1 LVLDEPQAPASV
13 AVREAARGI
22 IAATPVELPVMQ
34 APAAPMPEPIAAGAS
49 GTSGTELPVV
59 QAGG

>member
-1 LVLDEPQAPASV
+1 M

-34 APAAPMPEPIAAGAS
+34 APAAPMPEPIAAGAT
-49 GTSGTELPVV
+49 GTSGTKLPVV